1 MEKEELEIL
10 KEINDSL
17 KKMNLR
23 EETNELFSSSEKT
36 FDKIERRAEHSTYQI
51 QNSFDR
57 IHDKIFNL
65 NNLLIAVYLVLST
78 FPSNKPIMK
87 LWLII
92 FPVLNMV
99 YMIIIDYRQMEIHR
113 YAANEMNW
121 TPEQQVEFGKKISKQ
136 TLISFSSILTTFLCL
151 IILIISLLLTF

>member
-10 KEINDSL
+10 KEINNSL

-23 EETNELFSSSEKT
+23 EETKELFSSSEKT
-36 FDKIERRAEHSTYQI
+36 FEKVERRVEFSTHQI

-87 LWLII
+87 LWLTI

-99 YMIIIDYRQMEIHR
+99 FMIIIDYRQMEIHR
-113 YAANEMNW
+113 YASNEMEW
-121 TPEQQVEFGKKISKQ
+121 KQEQRDEYGRKISKQ
-136 TLISFSSILTTFLCL
+136 TLISLSSILTTIICL
-151 IILIISLLLTF
+151 GILIITLLKT